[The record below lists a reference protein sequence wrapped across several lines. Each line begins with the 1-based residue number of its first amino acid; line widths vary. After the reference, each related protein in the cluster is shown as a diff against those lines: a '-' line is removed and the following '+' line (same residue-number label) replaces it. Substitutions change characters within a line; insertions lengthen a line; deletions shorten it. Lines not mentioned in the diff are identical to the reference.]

1 MPPAPGPISA
11 RGSAQKLTAL
21 LGPSLL
27 PRPPGRQTERAKAR
41 VRPEPMPSRVL
52 PEEHGS

>member
-11 RGSAQKLTAL
+11 CGSAQKLTAL
-21 LGPSLL
+21 LGPALL
-27 PRPPGRQTERAKAR
+27 PRPPGRQMERAKAR
-41 VRPEPMPSRVL
+41 VRLEPVPSTDL